1 MGSKN
6 SECRLVTRAFDLSK
20 DYGIIQEWW
29 KQHGSFAPKPEHL
42 SSTGLLIEADDP
54 LCAGWLY
61 NTDSKICVFEFVVSN
76 PNVNK
81 DLRDAALTL
90 LIEEIKKLACQR
102 GYELIYSSVKGI
114 KYISRLQA
122 AGFVIA
128 DEDQTH
134 CFCEAQNV

>member
-1 MGSKN
+1 MGSQKFK
-6 SECRLVTRAFDLSK
+6 RGLVTRPFDLAK
-20 DYGIIQEWW
+20 DYATIQEWW
-29 KQHGSFAPKPEHL
+29 KLHGSFAPKPQHL
-42 SSTGLLIEADDP
+42 SSTGIIIEADNP

-90 LIEEIKKLACQR
+90 LIEEIKQLACLR
-102 GYELIYSSVKGI
+102 EYELIYSSVKGL
-114 KYISRLQA
+114 KYVSRLQA
-122 AGFVIA
+122 AGFIVA

-134 CFCEAQNV
+134 CFYEVAK